1 MTRYEILL
9 KEKEL
14 ALLTSNNHI
23 IIYDENHMEIY
34 NSNLIKM
41 LDLNGVI
48 YKPYFDNLSK
58 DDKIK
63 VCYSYQLTLYQNIYL
78 FIKNKYY
85 KLFDQQWES
94 MLLSYADP
102 NFIKDMDKEN
112 KLNYDYII
120 NDKFVLKKIK
130 EKI

>member
-14 ALLTSNNHI
+14 ALLTTNCYI

-41 LDLNGVI
+41 LDVDGVI

-58 DDKIK
+58 DDKLKI
-63 VCYSYQLTLYQNIYL
+63 CYCYQLTLYQNIYL
-78 FIKNKYY
+78 SVKNKEC

-94 MLLSYADP
+94 ILLTYADP
-102 NFIKDMDKEN
+102 NFIKDTDKEN
-112 KLNYDYII
+112 KRNYNYII
-120 NDKFVLKKIK
+120 NDKSVLRKIK
-130 EKI
+130 K